1 MEIHPFNIFVTYHPI
16 IIGKKTQKPDEC
28 DMHTPKKSVRVTI
41 CSSKLIKDYIRFR
54 SINNGYPSQETH
66 GVSTKKTIEIQ
77 YMKFLQN
84 KRMNQVSSE
93 SFVMDS

>member
-54 SINNGYPSQETH
+54 SIMAIPHRRPMGFLQ
-66 GVSTKKTIEIQ
+66 KKTIEIQ